1 MSFKRQL
8 KCHTLFEV
16 SLTLPY
22 AKQTMTWLCLSK
34 APRPWSYRGL
44 RNLKKRRALFLDHPG
59 SCSARLWARC
69 VHSSHSVHL
78 CRSSVYHSS
87 RKSLQRLYRH
97 LLNEQVN
104 KWTFAPILEM
114 EETRPREIQVNLSP
128 HILCVCVCVCV
139 SILMSPLWTRMI
151 NDVSESGG
159 PWHILMG
166 RDILCEGHWALPFLA
181 WGQHGLEGSR
191 PMAAFWTEV
200 KSSMFHSD
208 SDLGQSLCL
217 GFLLCKLPGMI

>member
-128 HILCVCVCVCV
+128 HILCVCVCFYFNESAMNKNDKWCFREWRALTYSDGQRHPLWRTLSPALPSLGPTWHGRWQANGCLLDWSQKLHVPFRLWPWT
-139 SILMSPLWTRMI
+139 ITLPRFSPLQTAR
-151 NDVSESGG
+151 ND
-159 PWHILMG
+159 LN
-166 RDILCEGHWALPFLA
+166 
-181 WGQHGLEGSR
+181 
-191 PMAAFWTEV
+191 
-200 KSSMFHSD
+200 
-208 SDLGQSLCL
+208 
-217 GFLLCKLPGMI
+217 